1 MTHRALRL
9 TPTDNQTFMLVG
21 SGDEGNLVRHLAQSR
36 EAEQHGDIERAC
48 NERFLAFRAIYAA
61 LPEDETIELD
71 WSHANTRAAMEI
83 IHDSAI
89 DNFLAGDAE
98 MAAAQAELLLDCD
111 AEDHFETSP
120 LLALCYVA
128 LGDADCLAEMMID
141 IDDKSPLKALLQA
154 WLSFRQSGTIDS
166 ATADRLR
173 HHRAFADELRATRH
187 PTDETYLRDISSER
201 PSPQA
206 VARELWLRCEP
217 VFTAQPDFADA
228 LCKAVATK

>member
-21 SGDEGNLVRHLAQSR
+21 SGDEGNLVRRLAQSR

-141 IDDKSPLKALLQA
+141 IDDKSPLKVLLQA

-173 HHRAFADELRATRH
+173 HHRAFADELRTTRH
-187 PTDETYLRDISSER
+187 PTDATYLRDISSER

-228 LCKAVATK
+228 LCKAAATK